1 LQEVKE
7 TGVPALVK
15 DNRTKLIYRLVELEQ
30 NIRHHWTDILSIG
43 LAILSI
49 VLMLLEFWGI
59 IKL

>member
-1 LQEVKE
+1 MNK
-7 TGVPALVK
+7 K
-15 DNRTKLIYRLVELEQ
+15 RTKLIFTILEIEDF
-30 NIRHHWTDILSIG
+30 IREYWSDILSIG